1 MHITH
6 EKTGG
11 QLEQIETFAAIAEHG
26 GFAAAARLLGKDP
39 SVLSR
44 RIEALERRLGVRLLA
59 RTTRKVAL
67 TEVGAA
73 YLQKVRIILA
83 ELVAADVEATEGAAR
98 PRGLLRVTMPRTF
111 ARLWITP
118 WLPAFLR
125 EYPELE
131 VELELGNRYFD
142 LVAEGFD
149 LAIRFGGLADSSLI
163 VRHLASFET
172 IICASPAY
180 LAEEGTPETLDD
192 LKGHRC
198 LGLMIPNFWPDWHL
212 RRGDERASVRVSGQ
226 FRCDDGGSMVAAG
239 LDGGGI
245 MLAAQWSIGRYLA
258 SGQLTRV
265 LPEWRMDHE
274 GNAHI
279 VLPPGQL
286 VPAKTR
292 VFIERVI
299 AEFTPS
305 PPWLF
310 ESRSQRSPSLRTSSP
325 AQ

>member
-1 MHITH
+1 MHAAH
-6 EKTGG
+6 GRASG
-11 QLEQIETFAAIAEHG
+11 DLEQIETFLAVAEHG
-26 GFAAAARLLGKDP
+26 GFAAAARVRGRDP

-44 RIEALERRLGVRLLA
+44 RVEALERRLGVRLLT

-73 YLQKVRIILA
+73 YLQKVRTILA
-83 ELVAADVEATEGAAR
+83 ELAAADAEAAEGAAR
-98 PRGLLRVTMPRTF
+98 PRGLLRATMPRTF
-111 ARLWITP
+111 ARLWIAP

-125 EYPELE
+125 EYPEIE
-131 VELELGNRYFD
+131 VELELGDRYCD

-149 LAIRFGGLADSSLI
+149 LAIRFGGLADSSLV

-180 LAEEGTPETLDD
+180 LAEAGTPDTLDD
-192 LKGHRC
+192 LNGHRC
-198 LGLMIPNFWPDWHL
+198 LGLMVPNVWPDWHL
-212 RRGDERASVRVSGQ
+212 RRADERATVRVAGQ
-226 FRCDDGGSMVAAG
+226 FRSDDGGSMVAAA
-239 LDGGGI
+239 LNGGGI
-245 MLAAQWSIGRYLA
+245 MLASEWSIGKYIA
-258 SGQLTRV
+258 SGQLIRV
-265 LPEWRMDHE
+265 LPEWRLDHE

-279 VLPPGQL
+279 LLPPGRL

-292 VFIERVI
+292 VFVDRLI

-310 ESRSQRSPSLRTSSP
+310 
-325 AQ
+325 